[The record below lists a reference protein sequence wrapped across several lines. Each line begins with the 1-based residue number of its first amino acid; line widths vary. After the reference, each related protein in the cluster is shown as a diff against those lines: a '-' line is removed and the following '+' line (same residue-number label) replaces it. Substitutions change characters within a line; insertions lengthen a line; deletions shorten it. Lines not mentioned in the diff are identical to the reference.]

1 MEGEARTPDAAAA
14 QAGPEVFISYHRVTH
29 LAQADALHR
38 ALVTRGVAVFKDDQ
52 SLHVADERGWLDQ
65 LGVALNTCRHFVVL
79 LGSRGLERW
88 VGAETSIALNR
99 HFGAHDVASRLR
111 IVPVLLPGAPDMA
124 TLPFLG
130 LLQGV
135 RWEDEGDQPPA
146 ALLEALT
153 RPRDAG
159 GDAGASPPSE
169 AMLPPE
175 VCPWVGLAAFQK
187 EQARRFFGRERDV
200 LAALDRLGRAPDSS
214 ALALLVE
221 GTRAAAGPAGSTVPY
236 RRWLHIV
243 GGSGAGK
250 SSLMRAGLLPLIEQ
264 GALSARTGID
274 DWIVTAPMLPG
285 IEPLVALAE
294 VLAPALGERSLD
306 LLEKLRSGPPETLRL
321 WLRDAL
327 GGREAGVL
335 LVVDQFEELF
345 TLSPPETRARFDLLL
360 HEALAVPDGPLHL
373 VSTCRSDYQ
382 HRLADD
388 LPRLAGLL
396 NSLASLYTLT
406 PMGRAGLAQAI
417 TAPARLGRL
426 EVAPALV
433 QALLDDADADPAAA
447 LPLVQHAMETL
458 WHRRPAGARAL
469 TLADYDALGRLGGI
483 LATEADR
490 LLDSLGDARHASHK
504 GALELLSALA
514 HFHPE
519 GRHTRQSL
527 GWEQACR
534 QAGQGFEKDAQARG
548 QRLIDA
554 LAGQRSEPA
563 AQHARLRLLT
573 VSGSAADAHSGDTRR
588 VDLIHEALLRCRPG
602 EANRPYWPRLVE
614 YLNAHKDRDLLR
626 QNLRQEAE
634 TWQGRDHRARLF
646 DGPSLGILRRYQA
659 VQYLATEVERTY
671 LHTASR
677 MARGRAILGWS
688 GLTLLVG
695 VLVLPMAFRTE
706 ITRWLASDEGI
717 DTVMTLRWGW
727 RSAPI
732 PVTVEVS
739 PGAFDYGCKPGR
751 DDREG
756 IDCRTDEAWRTV
768 DLRQTPQPCTAFG
781 KFEVTLAEYDYFIW
795 QRRRAM
801 LETEKKPSYPVL
813 APNVSAWNWRS
824 ADLPVVNVSQYG
836 ATAYARWLSEMTG
849 QTWRPP
855 TEEEWEYAARAPGRP
870 GSHEA
875 AYWWGPE
882 SPKERPGEKP
892 RANCNGCDARFQGR
906 ITPAGSYAPNPF
918 GLHDTAGNAW
928 EWTSSVYTEDNR
940 PADPATEKSYSVRVV
955 RGGSWGYLPEVL
967 RASFRGYYLPDFR
980 SNYVGFRV
988 CRASPIF

>member
-1 MEGEARTPDAAAA
+1 MGEEARTAEATAV

-29 LAQADALHR
+29 LAQAEALHQ
-38 ALVTRGVAVFKDDQ
+38 ALTARGVAAFKDDR
-52 SLHVADERGWLDQ
+52 SLRASEHWMEQ
-65 LGVALNTCRHFVVL
+65 LGAALGTCRRFVVL
-79 LGSRGLERW
+79 LGPRGLERW
-88 VGAETSIALNR
+88 VGAETSIVLNR
-99 HFGAHDVASRLR
+99 HFGAQTAAGRPQ
-111 IVPVLLPGAPDMA
+111 IVPVRMPGAPDMA

-135 RWEDEGDQPPA
+135 DWAGDGRPPA
-146 ALLEALT
+146 ALLEALA
-153 RPRDAG
+153 RPLDADSAEG
-159 GDAGASPPSE
+159 QSPPAE

-175 VCPWVGLAAFQK
+175 ECPWVGLASFQK
-187 EQARRFFGRERDV
+187 AQARRFFGRERDV
-200 LAALDRLGRAPDSS
+200 LAALDRIGRAPDSS
-214 ALALLVE
+214 VLALVE
-221 GTRAAAGPAGSTVPY
+221 GTRGPAGPVGSAVPY

-264 GALSARTGID
+264 GALSARTGLD
-274 DWIVTAPMLPG
+274 DWIVTEPMLPG

-327 GGREAGVL
+327 GRRTAGVL

-345 TLSPPETRARFDLLL
+345 TLSPAESRARFDLLL

-382 HRLADD
+382 HRIAED

-396 NSLASLYTLT
+396 NTLTSLYTLT
-406 PMGRAGLAQAI
+406 PMGHAGLAQAI

-426 EVAPALV
+426 DVAPALV

-458 WHRRPAGARAL
+458 WHRRPAGARTL
-469 TLADYDALGRLGGI
+469 TLADYDTLGRLGGI

-534 QAGQGFEKDAQARG
+534 QAGQGFDAEAQARG

-554 LAGQRSEPA
+554 LAG
-563 AQHARLRLLT
+563 QHARLRLLT

-614 YLNAHKDRDLLR
+614 YLKAHKDRDLLR

-634 TWQGRDHRARLF
+634 SWQRSSILTCLRDIPNRKQ
-646 DGPSLGILRRYQA
+646 LRRYEAVKFLATKTEQAYLNSAKKPALVKTAVTNVVAGFFLLVVFVELPLQA
-659 VQYLATEVERTY
+659 V
-671 LHTASR
+671 HTL
-677 MARGRAILGWS
+677 I
-688 GLTLLVG
+688 
-695 VLVLPMAFRTE
+695 
-706 ITRWLASDEGI
+706 ASDAVQ
-717 DTVMTLRWGW
+717 DQVMAYRW
-727 RSAPI
+727 RHMPP
-732 PVTVEVS
+732 PVPQLVDLPLGE
-739 PGAFDYGCKPGR
+739 FDYGCKPGR
-751 DDREG
+751 DAVRCPDPEVGRP
-756 IDCRTDEAWRTV
+756 V
-768 DLRQTPQPCTAFG
+768 DLRRMAAPCTAIG
-781 KFEVTLAEYDYFIW
+781 KFEVTQEQYDYFVW
-795 QRRRAM
+795 KQRHSARAGQAG
-801 LETEKKPSYPVL
+801 PSYPEL
-813 APNVSAWNWRS
+813 PPNVSFFGWRYG
-824 ADLPVVNVSQYG
+824 DIPIVNVSYRD
-836 ATAYARWLSEMTG
+836 AEAYTHWLSTVTG
-849 QTWRPP
+849 QTWRLP

-870 GSHEA
+870 GSYEA
-875 AYWWGPE
+875 AYWWGSE
-882 SPKERPGEKP
+882 SPKVRPSEAP
-892 RANCNGCDARFQGR
+892 RANCLGCDERFSGR
-906 ITPAGSYAPNPF
+906 IAPVGSYMPNPF
-918 GLHDTAGNAW
+918 GLHDTVGSAW
-928 EWTSSVYTEDNR
+928 EWTSSLYTIDNR
-940 PADPATEKSYSVRVV
+940 PDTVAFDTDTGRVIRGGGWGNLPEYVRVYM
-955 RGGSWGYLPEVL
+955 RTRYH
-967 RASFRGYYLPDFR
+967 PD
-980 SNYVGFRV
+980 SSDYGIGFRV
-988 CRASPIF
+988 CRVSP

>member
-1 MEGEARTPDAAAA
+1 MEETRDPQAAATA
-14 QAGPEVFISYHRVTH
+14 APEVFISYHRATH
-29 LAQADALHR
+29 LAQAEALHQ
-38 ALVTRGVAVFKDDQ
+38 ALTARGVVAFKDDR
-52 SLHVADERGWLDQ
+52 SLRASEHWMEQ
-65 LGVALNTCRHFVVL
+65 LGAALSTCRRFVVL
-79 LGSRGLERW
+79 LGPRGLERW
-88 VGAETSIALNR
+88 VGAETSIVLNR
-99 HFGAHDVASRLR
+99 HFGAQTAAGRPQ
-111 IVPVLLPGAPDMA
+111 IVPVLMPGAPDMA
-124 TLPFLG
+124 VLPFLG

-135 RWEDEGDQPPA
+135 GWAGGEPPPA

-153 RPRDAG
+153 RPLDA
-159 GDAGASPPSE
+159 DQAEDQPPDE
-169 AMLPPE
+169 AMLAPE
-175 VCPWVGLAAFQK
+175 DCPWVGLASFQK
-187 EQARRFFGRERDV
+187 AQARRFFGRERDV
-200 LAALDRLGRAPDSS
+200 LAALDRIGRSPDSS
-214 ALALLVE
+214 ALALVE
-221 GTRAAAGPAGSTVPY
+221 GASRSAGPVGSTVPY

-264 GALSARTGID
+264 GALSARTGLD
-274 DWIVTAPMLPG
+274 DWIVTEPMLPG

-306 LLEKLRSGPPETLRL
+306 LLEKLRGGPPETLRL

-327 GGREAGVL
+327 GRRTAGVL
-335 LVVDQFEELF
+335 LAVDQFEELF
-345 TLSPPETRARFDLLL
+345 TLSPADTRARFDLLL

-382 HRLADD
+382 HRLAEN

-396 NSLASLYTLT
+396 NTLTSLYTLT

-426 EVAPALV
+426 DVAPALV
-433 QALLDDADADPAAA
+433 QALLDDADTDPAAA

-458 WHRRPAGARAL
+458 WLRRRPGTGAAAAL
-469 TLADYDALGRLGGI
+469 TLADYDTLGRLGGI

-490 LLDSLGDARHASHK
+490 LLDSLGDARSPQHK

-534 QAGQGFEKDAQARG
+534 QAGQGFDAAAQARG

-554 LAGQRSEPA
+554 LAGQRGEAA

-634 TWQGRDHRARLF
+634 TWQGWGRRARLL
-646 DGPSLGILRRYQA
+646 DGPGLGVLQRYQA
-659 VQYLATEVERTY
+659 VQYLATDSDRSY
-671 LHTASR
+671 LHAAGR
-677 MARGRAILGWS
+677 MARGRSVLSGSALVLFAI
-688 GLTLLVG
+688 
-695 VLVLPMAFRTE
+695 LPMAFQTD
-706 ITRWLASDEGI
+706 IARWLATD
-717 DTVMTLRWGW
+717 DAQDMVMTLSWGW
-727 RSAPI
+727 RSPPI
-732 PVTVEVS
+732 PVTEDVP
-739 PGAFDYGCKPGR
+739 PGEFDYGCKPGR
-751 DDREG
+751 DDQTIGVTCSE
-756 IDCRTDEAWRTV
+756 DEAWRHV
-768 DLRQTPQPCTAFG
+768 DLRQTPQPCIAFG
-781 KFEVTLAEYDYFIW
+781 KFEVKLAEYDYFVW
-795 QRRRAM
+795 QRRR
-801 LETEKKPSYPVL
+801 TTHGTDKKPSYPTL
-813 APNVSAWNWRS
+813 ASNISAWNWRS
-824 ADLPVVNVSQYG
+824 ADLPVVSVSQRD
-836 ATAYARWLSEMTG
+836 ATAYARWLSELTR
-849 QTWRPP
+849 QTWRLP

-875 AYWWGPE
+875 AYWWD
-882 SPKERPGEKP
+882 SVLPKERPGEKP
-892 RANCNGCDARFQGR
+892 RANCSGCDARFQGR
-906 ITPAGSYAPNPF
+906 IAPAKSYAPNPF

-928 EWTSSVYTEDNR
+928 EWTSSLYTKDNR
-940 PADPATEKSYSVRVV
+940 PAAPEAETSDSGRVL
-955 RGGSWGYLPEVL
+955 RGGSWYGGPEFL
-967 RASFRGYYLPDFR
+967 RASSRFNYSPGFRGSFI
-980 SNYVGFRV
+980 GFRV